1 MHRAIHAFAVV
12 LAVAA
17 ASCTTTE
24 AGDPR
29 ASYYEMGGARNLTT
43 TGADAPTP
51 PMKRGR
57 NVSEQDCTTAVDP
70 GAGNLR
76 CK

>member
-1 MHRAIHAFAVV
+1 MHRSIRVFTVT

-17 ASCTTTE
+17 ASCASD

-29 ASYYEMGGARNLTT
+29 SSYYEMGGAGNLSTLSP
-43 TGADAPTP
+43 GAPVP
-51 PMKRGR
+51 PMNRARK
-57 NVSEQDCTTAVDP
+57 VAEQDCGKAVDP

-76 CK
+76 CR